1 MASTNF
7 SVVDVGK
14 KVVAKELIEI
24 LQQNLIFYK
33 TAKKQKVS
41 KGANSKSVVFRGFN
55 RASVA
60 TTPLTEGVTP
70 SSFALS
76 MNNYTATIA
85 QYGSFTTVT
94 DLAEFLYDRSLVKDA
109 VGVLGIQSQETIDT
123 LVVNTIAAG
132 TNVIYGDGTVSTRA
146 TVLDTMVLT
155 PTLVQRATRF
165 LERNNVK
172 KFTNV
177 PKIGGGYA
185 LVTHP
190 DTIYDWRGAANWVNA
205 VNYSSPTPNN
215 PDRGDLFTGETGYWM
230 GCRIIESTIA
240 PVWAGA
246 GGGSPAANV
255 YGVLIYGEGA
265 YAVTELESGLETYI
279 FTAGN
284 NIDAL
289 AQYSTVGWKWAGAAI
304 ILDQNRLVR
313 LEVGATLSGSTA

>member
-1 MASTNF
+1 MALTNF
-7 SVVDVGK
+7 SVIDVGQ

-33 TAKKQKVS
+33 TATKQKVS
-41 KGANSKSVVFRGFN
+41 KGANSKSVIFRGFN
-55 RASVA
+55 KASVA
-60 TTPLTEGVTP
+60 TTPLVDGVTP

-94 DLAEFLYDRSLVKDA
+94 DLAEFLYDRSLIKDA
-109 VGVLGIQSQETIDT
+109 AGVLGIQSQETIDT

-132 TNVIYGDGTVSTRA
+132 TNVIYGDGTATSRA
-146 TVLDTMVLT
+146 TVANTMVLT
-155 PTLVQRATRF
+155 PTLVTRATRF

-177 PKIGGGYA
+177 PQIGGGYA

-246 GGGSPAANV
+246 GLSSANV

-265 YAVTELESGLETYI
+265 YAVTELESGLETFI
-279 FTAGN
+279 FPAGN

-289 AQYSTVGWKWAGAAI
+289 AQYSTVAWKWAGATI